1 MNTQHMLATN
11 LDYVCVSNQAVI
23 HLREQEA
30 LEKERLQREQEEA
43 EAAEALRLKRL
54 RDEIYNLETWVVKIC
69 PQWEQDELE
78 RQRREELEEERLERL
93 QYYIPEQDD
102 TALSAPQSEG
112 TARTV
117 SDGASENIERVES
130 GARSGKELFKLLQT
144 SAKTVQVSLQKRS
157 QQAYSPAHVLW
168 SHSLGRRTPG
178 PGPHGQSC
186 GPADADVH
194 SNPKNIPCHFYA
206 L

>member
-1 MNTQHMLATN
+1 MLATN

-93 QYYIPEQDD
+93 Q
-102 TALSAPQSEG
+102 
-112 TARTV
+112 
-117 SDGASENIERVES
+117 
-130 GARSGKELFKLLQT
+130 
-144 SAKTVQVSLQKRS
+144 
-157 QQAYSPAHVLW
+157 
-168 SHSLGRRTPG
+168 
-178 PGPHGQSC
+178 
-186 GPADADVH
+186 
-194 SNPKNIPCHFYA
+194 
-206 L
+206 